1 MSANKKAKLNPTIF
15 AKKLDRLL
23 ERTTDQNIQII
34 EYRSPNTLKILL
46 NSGATF
52 LDAPRTDPSKQTAR
66 KQLQWMQCQPV
77 KCLVE
82 YKSKVHKGMPYGR
95 RYAESEFYPP
105 MQCMKREVR
114 AAMSIGQVDV
124 DMKCAHPTFICDIL
138 MEECP
143 KAITD
148 YVDHRDDMLN
158 ECMAATGLSRDLVKP
173 LFNVPLYSADDWK
186 LSW

>member
-1 MSANKKAKLNPTIF
+1 MQCVFVGPPFCGTHRESCLIFYINIKHSMSANKKAKLNPTIF

-77 KCLVE
+77 ECLVE
-82 YKSKVHKGMPYGR
+82 YKSKVHKGISMAG
-95 RYAESEFYPP
+95 
-105 MQCMKREVR
+105 
-114 AAMSIGQVDV
+114 AMLRVN
-124 DMKCAHPTFICDIL
+124 FIHLC
-138 MEECP
+138 
-143 KAITD
+143 
-148 YVDHRDDMLN
+148 
-158 ECMAATGLSRDLVKP
+158 
-173 LFNVPLYSADDWK
+173 NV
-186 LSW
+186 